1 MLEFCKTRTKKSSPD
16 LFIFYVVS
24 AGHDILGLTRA
35 GEKSKPHDYKQ
46 NTKRK
51 DLSKTRVLTAN
62 SLNIS
67 DKKKQKKNISTFQKH
82 PVEYQHP

>member
-1 MLEFCKTRTKKSSPD
+1 MFT
-16 LFIFYVVS
+16 FYVVS

-35 GEKSKPHDYKQ
+35 GEKSEPHDYKQ

-51 DLSKTRVLTAN
+51 DLSKTRVLTG
-62 SLNIS
+62 
-67 DKKKQKKNISTFQKH
+67 KQFEHFRQKKQKKNISTFQKH

>member
-1 MLEFCKTRTKKSSPD
+1 MFT
-16 LFIFYVVS
+16 FYVVS

-51 DLSKTRVLTAN
+51 DLSKTRVLTAK

-67 DKKKQKKNISTFQKH
+67 DKKKQKKTSRPFKNIRWNTNTHSHDLKIALLNCKK
-82 PVEYQHP
+82 